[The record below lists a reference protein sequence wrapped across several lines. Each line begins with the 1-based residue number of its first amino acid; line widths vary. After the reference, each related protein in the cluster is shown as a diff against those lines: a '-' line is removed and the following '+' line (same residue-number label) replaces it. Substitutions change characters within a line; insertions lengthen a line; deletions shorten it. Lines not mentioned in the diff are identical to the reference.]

1 MTTLA
6 ELTATTKWTEITAA
20 LAWLYPDE
28 RPRLEEYRRV
38 FRELRALRPEAGA
51 MRIAIECAPRLEP
64 DDEPALEVIGR
75 DGTCNRDL
83 EEFAHWDEHA
93 RAEHGATQTTWS
105 LSFHPWCAWLGM
117 TIEPATLEAHSPAH
131 VVAHCLHDMT
141 FHGFC
146 EASIQDAHDELFRR
160 VAEVDAMSEEERAE
174 KLIPFEEV
182 MAELR
187 KGMDD

>member
-6 ELTATTKWTEITAA
+6 ELTATTRWPEIKAA

-28 RPRLEEYRRV
+28 RPRLDEYRRV
-38 FRELRALRPEAGA
+38 LRELRALRPEASS

-64 DDEPALEVIGR
+64 DEEPALEVIGR

-83 EEFAHWDEHA
+83 EEFAHWDERA
-93 RAEHGATQTTWS
+93 RAEQGAEQTTWS
-105 LSFHPWCAWLGM
+105 LSLRPWREWLGM

-131 VVAHCLHDMT
+131 VVAHCLYDMT

-146 EASIQDAHDELFRR
+146 EATVQDTHQELLRR
-160 VAEVDAMSEEERAE
+160 VAEVDAMSEEEKAE
-174 KLIPFEEV
+174 KLIPFEQV

-187 KGMDD
+187 KGVED